1 MPLEAD
7 AIAQVRLRPGHR
19 TASVCDDHDP
29 IDAQGMHRQHT
40 TGQHLRPQ
48 MTARTAQ
55 NLRVPDLQ
63 PDHGQ
68 WIKPTIHAGQQAQT
82 GAGPA
87 VQIAMFESLGI
98 GGIGRQ

>member
-1 MPLEAD
+1 
-7 AIAQVRLRPGHR
+7 
-19 TASVCDDHDP
+19 
-29 IDAQGMHRQHT
+29 MHRQHT
-40 TGQHLRPQ
+40 TGQHLRAQ

-68 WIKPTIHAGQQAQT
+68 RIKPTIHAGQQAQA